1 MKVLEAARTGRR
13 GAVGAWPPATWCSP
27 VPSSQRPHG
36 VERPGPDSQV
46 AAQDVGRSFY
56 AI

>member
-27 VPSSQRPHG
+27 VPSSQRPRG
-36 VERPGPDSQV
+36 VERPDSQV
-46 AAQDVGRSFY
+46 AAQDAGRTFY